1 MVKPKTQIMAEM
13 KARRKAAG
21 LKRVEFWLTEA
32 EAKAVKN
39 YISRMERH
47 DKNN

>member
-1 MVKPKTQIMAEM
+1 MAKPKKLIMAEM

-21 LKRVEFWLTEA
+21 LKPVLFWLTEA

-39 YISRMERH
+39 YIERM
-47 DKNN
+47 KK

>member
-1 MVKPKTQIMAEM
+1 MAKPKTQIMAEM
-13 KARRKAAG
+13 KARRKAQG

-39 YISRMERH
+39 YIEKM
-47 DKNN
+47 KK

>member
-1 MVKPKTQIMAEM
+1 MNKPKALIMAEM

-21 LKRVEFWLTEA
+21 LKQVAFWLTEA

-39 YISRMERH
+39 YIEKM
-47 DKNN
+47 KK